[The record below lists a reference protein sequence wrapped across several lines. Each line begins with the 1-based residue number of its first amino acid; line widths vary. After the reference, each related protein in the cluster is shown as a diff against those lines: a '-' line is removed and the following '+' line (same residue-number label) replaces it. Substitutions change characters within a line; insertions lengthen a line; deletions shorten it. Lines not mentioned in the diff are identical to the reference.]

1 MVYID
6 GSLPTAENAH
16 MSNKSVLITGG
27 AARIG
32 ARIAHKLHHSGMDII
47 IHYRRSDKRA
57 RALAEK
63 FNAVRADSATTVH
76 GDLLESGVID
86 RVIAEAAAF
95 KARLDVLI
103 NNASTFYPTAIGEV
117 TQAHWDDLIG
127 TNMKVPFFLSQA
139 AAPWLQASRGC
150 IVNLVDIHAL
160 RPKKG
165 YLVYSIAKAAN
176 AMLVKSLALELGP
189 EIRVN
194 GVAPGVILWPAG
206 EISDAEKEEVLS
218 RIALQRPGDPDD
230 IATTVA
236 FLVSSADYVT
246 GQIIAVDGGRTV
258 QQ

>member
-1 MVYID
+1 M
-6 GSLPTAENAH
+6 T
-16 MSNKSVLITGG
+16 NKSVLITGG

-32 ARIAHKLHHSGMDII
+32 ARIARKLHQANMDII
-47 IHYRRSDKRA
+47 IHYRRSDQRA
-57 RALAEK
+57 KALAKEL
-63 FNAVRADSATTVH
+63 NAGRADSAATVQ
-76 GDLLESGVID
+76 GDLLEKGVID
-86 RVIAEAAAF
+86 RVIREAAAF
-95 KARLDVLI
+95 NNRLDTLI

-117 TQAHWDDLIG
+117 TEKQWNDLIG

-139 AAPWLQASRGC
+139 ADPWLKKSRGC

-194 GVAPGVILWPAG
+194 GVAPGVILWP
-206 EISDAEKEEVLS
+206 EHDISDAEKQEVLS

-230 IATTVA
+230 IADTVA
-236 FLVSSADYVT
+236 FLVTGPDYIT